1 MVEICIIG
9 RPKATKYPLHFPP
22 SQELPETPKS
32 LLSKESSVRKFAL
45 IVLSMCIVVML
56 FSACGKATDPAAKA
70 VEDYLTALVN
80 KDANAL
86 SAHSCADWES
96 NALLELDSLQ
106 AVATRLENLAC
117 SATGTDSTTTQV
129 NCQGKILATYN
140 NEDQQLDLSLRTYL
154 VVQQGGE
161 YLVCGYK

>member
-1 MVEICIIG
+1 M
-9 RPKATKYPLHFPP
+9 
-22 SQELPETPKS
+22 
-32 LLSKESSVRKFAL
+32 RKFTP
-45 IVLSMCIVVML
+45 IVLMMCITLLL
-56 FSACGKATDPAAKA
+56 FTACGKATDPAAKA

-86 SAHSCADWES
+86 SALSCADWES

-117 SATGTDSTTTQV
+117 TATGTDGTTTQV

-140 NEDQQLDLSLRTYL
+140 SEDQEFDLSVRTYQ
-154 VVQQGGE
+154 VIQQGGE
-161 YLVCGYK
+161 YLVCGYQ